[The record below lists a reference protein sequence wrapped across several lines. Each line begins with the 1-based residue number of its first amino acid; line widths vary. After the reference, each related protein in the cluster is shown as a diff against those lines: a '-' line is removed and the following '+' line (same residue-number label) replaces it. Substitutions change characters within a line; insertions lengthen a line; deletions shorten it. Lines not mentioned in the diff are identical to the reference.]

1 LVDFLR
7 IGAISKILGKGNGR
21 LDIFRLGRFVP
32 TRKQDDQFSTSFGIV
47 NPVSRTDVD
56 LEFADPCSQ
65 PSVLAW
71 ISVCEP
77 IDSNLDARSTLTVLE
92 GVNPVPL
99 DLRHP

>member
-1 LVDFLR
+1 L
-7 IGAISKILGKGNGR
+7 GR
-21 LDIFRLGRFVP
+21 LVP
-32 TRKQDDQFSTSFGIV
+32 TGKQDNQLSTSFGIV

-71 ISVCEP
+71 ISVCQP

-92 GVNPVPL
+92 RLEVEHAVGCWSRRVTTSEAL
-99 DLRHP
+99 